1 MLSKKGDFSHEYS
14 QGNSITTAE
23 HAIALLFAL
32 ARDIPQANQSTHE
45 GLGRRANLWALS
57 YMERHLVLSVVGT

>member
-1 MLSKKGDFSHEYS
+1 MNTP

-45 GLGRRANLWALS
+45 GLWRRASLWVWS
-57 YMERHLVLSVVGT
+57 YMERHSVLSVAEI